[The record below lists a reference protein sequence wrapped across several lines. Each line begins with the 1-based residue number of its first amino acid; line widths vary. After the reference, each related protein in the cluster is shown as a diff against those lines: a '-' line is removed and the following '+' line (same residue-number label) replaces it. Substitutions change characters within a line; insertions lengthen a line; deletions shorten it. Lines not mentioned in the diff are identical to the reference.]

1 MIIQRHDTEL
11 VLIRQ
16 PDHARLA
23 ARLMA
28 AWQDGGLPANPR
40 RDAILAATAAHDDG
54 WFEED
59 AAPIVD
65 AEGRPVDFITAD
77 LAVKQ
82 RVWHRVVGAL
92 AVDQPY
98 VAALV
103 AQHALTV
110 YADHRGTPEWHA
122 FFARMTDLRTA
133 NLSRCEPAAAANIDD
148 DYRFVRMGD
157 ILSLIFC
164 GGWRQPYDH
173 DGRHIEERGGVL
185 TIAPDPFGGHT
196 IDMALEARR
205 IPRQPY
211 GSDAALRA
219 AYDGAP
225 IEARRGTAVGRS

>member
-1 MIIQRHDTEL
+1 MIIQGHDTEL

-28 AWQDGGLPANPR
+28 NWQDGGLPANPR
-40 RDAILAATAAHDDG
+40 RDAILAATAVHDDG
-54 WFEED
+54 WIEED

-65 AEGRPVDFITAD
+65 ADGRPIDFITAD
-77 LAVKQ
+77 VAVKQ
-82 RVWHRVVGAL
+82 RVWQRVVGAL
-92 AVDQPY
+92 AGEQPY

-110 YADHRGTPEWHA
+110 YTDHRGKPEWQA
-122 FFARMTDLRTA
+122 FFARMADLRTA
-133 NLSRCEPAAAANIDD
+133 ILSRCDPASAANIDE

-173 DGRHIEERGGVL
+173 DGRHIERHGGVL
-185 TIAPDPFGGHT
+185 TIAPDPFGGQT
-196 IDMALEARR
+196 IEIAIEARR

-211 GSDAALRA
+211 GSDAAFRA
-219 AYDGAP
+219 AYDA
-225 IEARRGTAVGRS
+225 AAVDSLRGTAAGRS